1 MKNKAFYPYAPRY
14 GNRERSTEAS
24 VAKQNKTLFE
34 QFYPIK
40 MGY

>member
-1 MKNKAFYPYAPRY
+1 MKNNAFYPYAPRY
-14 GNRERSTEAS
+14 GNIQRPTGAS

-40 MGY
+40 MEY